1 MTVGHPGAGN
11 SVSAMADDRR
21 ANLLAAAADVFT
33 RRGVTDATVAEITEL
48 AGVAKGSFYREF
60 ESKDHIVVALQ
71 EQFVDEL
78 LKRANKMAGQLGD
91 GDLWELANRFL
102 VELIDFE
109 IEHRDL
115 AAVLAREAPA
125 AGADVFAAA
134 DRRLQELMATGIRL
148 GVASGVFDV
157 EDPEMAAGFLM
168 HGVHGVLRHAI
179 LYEPTVDRD
188 RIVASARE
196 VMRRVLG
203 GT

>member
-1 MTVGHPGAGN
+1 MP
-11 SVSAMADDRR
+11 DDRR

-33 RRGVTDATVAEITEL
+33 RRGVADATVAEITDL

-78 LKRANKMAGQLGD
+78 MERATAMTSQLGD
-91 GDLWELANRFL
+91 GDLWELADRFL

-109 IEHRDL
+109 LEHRDL

-125 AGADVFAAA
+125 AGSEVFAAA

-148 GVASGVFDV
+148 GVATGVFDV
-157 EDPEMAAGFLM
+157 ADPEMTAGLLM
-168 HGVHGVLRHAI
+168 HGVHGVLRHAV

-188 RIVASARE
+188 RIVESARE
-196 VMRRVLG
+196 LMRRVLAR
-203 GT
+203 T